1 MTKTTI
7 LVVEN
12 EAIVAMDLAAK
23 LRQLGYEVAGTAAEG
38 EAAVALACRLR
49 PHLVLMDIRLEGP
62 MDGIQA
68 AEAIR
73 SQYDV
78 PVVYLTAH
86 SDAATLGRAKLTGP
100 FGYILKPFEER
111 ELAIQ
116 IEMALYQHQADRRL
130 RQQREW
136 LRVTLTSIGD
146 AVIATDAGLRI
157 SFVNPVAES
166 LTGWPAADAV
176 GQPLT
181 SVFRIINEQTGRPLE
196 EPVTRALRERRVV
209 ALANHAALVT
219 KDGRTVPIEDS
230 AAPILDAAGQVIG
243 AVLVFHDVTEKRR
256 AVEALRK
263 AHDDLEKR
271 VHERTSELSTAVQS
285 LQAEIVQRKR
295 LEATLRESENQVRFF
310 ASQCLTAQESERK
323 RIAGELHDSISASL
337 AATKFGIERA
347 SEEMKRGHGDPES
360 LKNLA
365 TSLTGI
371 INEVRRI
378 MADLR
383 PSILDDL
390 GILAALNWFCRE
402 YQKTYS
408 HISVEKQIGIEEQE
422 VPDSLKTPIF
432 RISQEAMNNSS
443 KHSQASLVRLS
454 LQKEDSK
461 ILLIIQDNGQG
472 FNPQTARKGLGL
484 SSVRE
489 RAHLSGGDCIIESA
503 EGAGTTVRCSWPI

>member
-1 MTKTTI
+1 MTMTTI

-23 LRQLGYEVAGTAAEG
+23 LRQLGYEVAGMAAEG
-38 EAAVALACRLR
+38 ETAVALAFRLR

-62 MDGIQA
+62 MDGIEA

-116 IEMALYQHQADRRL
+116 IEMALYQHQADRQL

-166 LTGWPAADAV
+166 LTGWPAAEAV

-230 AAPILDAAGQVIG
+230 SAPILDAAGQVIG
-243 AVLVFHDVTEKRR
+243 AVLVFHDITERR
-256 AVEALRK
+256 RSEEA
-263 AHDDLEKR
+263 
-271 VHERTSELSTAVQS
+271 
-285 LQAEIVQRKR
+285 
-295 LEATLRESENQVRFF
+295 LRESEER
-310 ASQCLTAQESERK
+310 LRLAQTST
-323 RIAGELHDSISASL
+323 HV
-337 AATKFGIERA
+337 GIWDWHLP
-347 SEEMKRGHGDPES
+347 SGKLSWCPEME
-360 LKNLA
+360 
-365 TSLTGI
+365 
-371 INEVRRI
+371 
-378 MADLR
+378 
-383 PSILDDL
+383 
-390 GILAALNWFCRE
+390 
-402 YQKTYS
+402 
-408 HISVEKQIGIEEQE
+408 
-422 VPDSLKTPIF
+422 
-432 RISQEAMNNSS
+432 
-443 KHSQASLVRLS
+443 
-454 LQKEDSK
+454 
-461 ILLIIQDNGQG
+461 
-472 FNPQTARKGLGL
+472 
-484 SSVRE
+484 
-489 RAHLSGGDCIIESA
+489 
-503 EGAGTTVRCSWPI
+503 